1 MPRSPL
7 INYFDSRI
15 LGTSTFIR
23 GLNFHRSLS
32 RRRITFSS
40 IKNLKKFAQFYREYS
55 LDSIRRISQ
64 GLHELAREYTCLV
77 QCDRPTRTALSFTDL
92 FPWKFGKIKTHC
104 LSQRGIAATGHRS
117 FSASSPTSWI
127 YRPPPVSSLSPL
139 PVHHA
144 ARSCHDPRTLAG
156 TRKGK
161 GTMKRWKEG
170 REEGGGGR
178 TARRET
184 SEQRVD

>member
-15 LGTSTFIR
+15 LGTSTFILVVELHSSVLKILR
-23 GLNFHRSLS
+23 NSHNFIANIHSTRFEGFHKDCTRIHLS
-32 RRRITFSS
+32 RVMWSTDSHGSLI
-40 IKNLKKFAQFYREYS
+40 YRS
-55 LDSIRRISQ
+55 
-64 GLHELAREYTCLV
+64 
-77 QCDRPTRTALSFTDL
+77 

-104 LSQRGIAATGHRS
+104 LSQRGIAATGHRW

-184 SEQRVD
+184 SEQRAD